1 MRITRRGVLLGT
13 VALIGTGAGASVLAC
28 RPGADGQAVLDPE
41 RLRVALADI
50 IAPER
55 IGRAYRADR
64 TRADLEAELA
74 ARPRLVAAS
83 AQGCPA
89 TLRDA
94 VRDEVQEE
102 FRRGDVVIADRFIVA
117 RSECIL
123 AALIA

>member
-1 MRITRRGVLLGT
+1 MRITRRSVLLGT
-13 VALIGTGAGASVLAC
+13 VALIGTAAGASVLAC
-28 RPGADGQAVLDPE
+28 RPGTGRQAALDPE

-55 IGRAYRADR
+55 IGRAYRAGR
-64 TRADLEAELA
+64 THADLEAELA
-74 ARPRLVAAS
+74 ARPRLVAAT

-94 VRDEVQEE
+94 VRAEIQEE
-102 FRRGDVVIADRFIVA
+102 FRRRDVVIADRFVVA

-123 AALIA
+123 AGLVI